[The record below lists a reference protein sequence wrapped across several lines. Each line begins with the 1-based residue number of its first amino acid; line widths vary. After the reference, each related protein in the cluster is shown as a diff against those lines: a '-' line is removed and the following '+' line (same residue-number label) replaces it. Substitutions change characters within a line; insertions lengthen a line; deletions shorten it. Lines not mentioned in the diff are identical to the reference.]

1 MQIGNDRIGESPV
14 VIGVQG
20 RAVRCSIGAP
30 QTLNSIG
37 RTAEVLRATNVHHVT
52 NGDIISYY
60 QSGFDQLRTCSR
72 SISSPNFVVGSGR
85 SSLDRE
91 EDVIFC

>member
-1 MQIGNDRIGESPV
+1 MEIGYDRIGESPV

-20 RAVRCSIGAP
+20 RAVGRSIGAP
-30 QTLNSIG
+30 QTLNAGGI
-37 RTAEVLRATNVHHVT
+37 AEVLRATNVHHVT
-52 NGDIISYY
+52 NGDTISYY
-60 QSGFDQLRTCSR
+60 QSGFDQFRTCSR

-91 EDVIFC
+91 EEVIFC